1 MSNKTR
7 NILIASSFV
16 FVCLLAVSAFLL
28 FKQSVKET
36 KEATVHRINSA
47 GDKLE
52 EKIDAT
58 ATAVKEDYNKAKE
71 SAANAKEKA
80 KTKYQE
86 WKEKRAQEKSQ
97 N

>member
-1 MSNKTR
+1 MTSKTR
-7 NILIASSFV
+7 NILIASSCV
-16 FVCLLAVSAFLL
+16 LVCLLAVSAFLL

-36 KEATVHRINSA
+36 KDATVQRINNV
-47 GDKLE
+47 GDKVE

-58 ATAVKEDYNKAKE
+58 ATVVKEDYNKAKE
-71 SAANAKEKA
+71 AAANAKEKA